1 MRRTTV
7 ACAALLLAAVLA
19 AGACDGRERGE
30 GVPPSAISDSSILA
44 DTAKRD
50 VTDQRGAVPHD

>member
-1 MRRTTV
+1 MSGTRAAR
-7 ACAALLLAAVLA
+7 AALLLSAALT
-19 AGACDGRERGE
+19 AGACDGRQRGE